1 MSEQRRRRTEIVR
14 CARLST
20 LRLRSAVN
28 DRYRV
33 SLLLR
38 RLQWLDWLMEILPQ
52 SVMNAGK

>member
-14 CARLST
+14 ARLSPT